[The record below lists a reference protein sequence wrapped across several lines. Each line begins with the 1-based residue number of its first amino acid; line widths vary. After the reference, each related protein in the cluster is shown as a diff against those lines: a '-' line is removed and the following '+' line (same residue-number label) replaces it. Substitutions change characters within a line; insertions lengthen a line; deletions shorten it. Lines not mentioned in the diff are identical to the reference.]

1 MKSKELMAEALK
13 RDDKELVEELY
24 EKEDWS
30 MSEIADILKEIGDE
44 RPKVSWN
51 FGTIWKPD
59 EFLKF
64 LKDSCENMKNDDY
77 DGDRC

>member
-13 RDDKELVEELY
+13 KDDKEMIEKLY

-44 RPKVSWN
+44 RLKESWSL
-51 FGTIWKPD
+51 GTIWNPMN
-59 EFLKF
+59 F
-64 LKDSCENMKNDDY
+64 
-77 DGDRC
+77 

>member
-44 RPKVSWN
+44 RPKAS
-51 FGTIWKPD
+51 
-59 EFLKF
+59 
-64 LKDSCENMKNDDY
+64 
-77 DGDRC
+77 

>member
-1 MKSKELMAEALK
+1 MKSKEPMAEALT

-44 RPKVSWN
+44 RPKISWN
-51 FGTIWKPD
+51 FGTIWNPD
-59 EFLKF
+59 EFRKF
-64 LKDSCENMKNDDY
+64 LKESCENVKSTD
-77 DGDRC
+77 C

>member
-13 RDDKELVEELY
+13 KDDKEMIEKLY

-44 RPKVSWN
+44 RLEESWSL
-51 FGTIWKPD
+51 GTIWNPMN
-59 EFLKF
+59 F
-64 LKDSCENMKNDDY
+64 
-77 DGDRC
+77 

>member
-13 RDDKELVEELY
+13 KDDKEMIEKLY

-44 RPKVSWN
+44 RLKESWN
-51 FGTIWKPD
+51 LGTIWNPMN
-59 EFLKF
+59 F
-64 LKDSCENMKNDDY
+64 
-77 DGDRC
+77 